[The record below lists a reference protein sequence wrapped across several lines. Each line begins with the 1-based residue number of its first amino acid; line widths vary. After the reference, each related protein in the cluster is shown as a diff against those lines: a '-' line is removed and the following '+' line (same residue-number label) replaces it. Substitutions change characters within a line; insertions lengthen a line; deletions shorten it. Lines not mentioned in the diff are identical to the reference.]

1 MDLFKSIRKLR
12 VVALFLFALPA
23 VAIFGSLIFHNY
35 LVSFNFSKNINFNF
49 AQNKPGNSI
58 EILCTSENEY
68 CQNLKLEKIYNL
80 NECYKYEVLE
90 TYLDNYGK
98 EVKISKSLINS
109 LKMDNFDGEKL
120 FYKAELTNKLNRTCI
135 LNSKNEFFYNIFP
148 FFFEKIH
155 DLKSI
160 QNITLGTST
169 TVNPFIYGET
179 SISNIAK
186 RFPVN
191 LIFKSLLYLG
201 IACMVFYWIYYNKIY
216 NILTNNNKYCF
227 FFIFG
232 ILSAIFLLLH
242 VIFLG
247 WKFETDFLTRLRR
260 LYVVFFIL
268 FELLAQSF
276 LIRKLF
282 LIKDSLKTL
291 VNYKVIYL
299 KLYFVLIVCSST
311 FIILVTLIF
320 YDLGSKIDYILE
332 WNYFVILLIF
342 YLLSFLM
349 WKKTN

>member
-1 MDLFKSIRKLR
+1 
-12 VVALFLFALPA
+12 
-23 VAIFGSLIFHNY
+23 
-35 LVSFNFSKNINFNF
+35 
-49 AQNKPGNSI
+49 
-58 EILCTSENEY
+58 
-68 CQNLKLEKIYNL
+68 
-80 NECYKYEVLE
+80 
-90 TYLDNYGK
+90 
-98 EVKISKSLINS
+98 
-109 LKMDNFDGEKL
+109 
-120 FYKAELTNKLNRTCI
+120 
-135 LNSKNEFFYNIFP
+135 
-148 FFFEKIH
+148 
-155 DLKSI
+155 
-160 QNITLGTST
+160 
-169 TVNPFIYGET
+169 
-179 SISNIAK
+179 
-186 RFPVN
+186 
-191 LIFKSLLYLG
+191 
-201 IACMVFYWIYYNKIY
+201 MVFYWIYYNKIY

-232 ILSAIFLLLH
+232 LLSAIFLLLH

-349 WKKTN
+349 WKKVN